1 MKDLEEA
8 AEEQNPLGL
17 LPPNSDED
25 ESVGA
30 SSTYGYT
37 VTIPSKGDWAFLSS
51 QMIGLFFEF
60 SDFLLFSEKM
70 TIEIKGLSSELIK
83 LAGNELSN
91 PGGNSNGMC
100 YRLQP

>member
-37 VTIPSKGDWAFLSS
+37 VTIPSKGDWAF
-51 QMIGLFFEF
+51 FEF

-70 TIEIKGLSSELIK
+70 AIEIQGPSSELIK
-83 LAGNELSN
+83 LADNESSN
-91 PGGNSNGMC
+91 PGGNSNEIC
-100 YRLQP
+100 NLLQP

>member
-37 VTIPSKGDWAFLSS
+37 VTIPSKGDWAFFLSS
-51 QMIGLFFEF
+51 QISSYYLRKWP
-60 SDFLLFSEKM
+60 LKL
-70 TIEIKGLSSELIK
+70 KGYVR
-83 LAGNELSN
+83 
-91 PGGNSNGMC
+91 NS
-100 YRLQP
+100 